1 MGLAAQLYYRIT
13 LQQRSTAQD
22 AYGQQAAAWSDVASV
37 WAGIEHTDGKE
48 DVASASVQ
56 PTTTAKVTIRW
67 RADVTPKM
75 RVVYRGQAWNIGA
88 VLPQRN
94 NRELLLL
101 CTAGGFDG

>member
-1 MGLAAQLYYRIT
+1 MGLAAQLVYRIT

-22 AYGQQAAAWSDVASV
+22 AYGQQAATWSDVASV
-37 WAGIEHTDGKE
+37 WAGIDYVDGKE
-48 DVASASVQ
+48 DVASASLQ

-67 RADVTPKM
+67 RAGVTPAM

-88 VLPQRN
+88 VLPARN
-94 NRELLLL
+94 RRELLLL

>member
-22 AYGQQAAAWSDVASV
+22 AYGQQAAVWSDIASV
-37 WAGIEHTDGKE
+37 WAGIEHVDGKE

-88 VLPQRN
+88 VLPARN
-94 NRELLLL
+94 RRGLLLL